1 MTRADSNHMGSL
13 VQALEHQSTLI
24 GDKTALL
31 QKVRGIW
38 VSLTWSEYFAA
49 VAEVGEGLVELGVGV
64 GDKVVTLLAN
74 STALVCTDVATQSIG
89 AVSVPLVI
97 ETRPDEVLRLIAEL
111 RSPTW
116 KNHFFRTRNCACW
129 ADLGCK
135 KHRRGSRSDLQ
146 KLTNHWPP
154 PVSCLLVAQV
164 YRAFFHFRIH
174 RLSRHPNPLLRSFL
188 CTSERS
194 SCLSALMRL
203 LVSVPFQSIQH
214 YLQEQLL
221 HFLKVRSQRSMLHW
235 RFCHISCI
243 RRFNFC
249 NKLQQNPNE
258 DLNRIMV

>member
-1 MTRADSNHMGSL
+1 MTRADSNNMGSL

-111 RSPTW
+111 KPKAIAVQSTTLLDLVLEARSTGLISRDTKVVFVDQFEAPYEIGGDQLHLKVIVDQSSVELFTGDGIRAITVAT
-116 KNHFFRTRNCACW
+116 FPP
-129 ADLGCK
+129 LGTG
-135 KHRRGSRSDLQ
+135 RD
-146 KLTNHWPP
+146 
-154 PVSCLLVAQV
+154 
-164 YRAFFHFRIH
+164 
-174 RLSRHPNPLLRSFL
+174 
-188 CTSERS
+188 
-194 SCLSALMRL
+194 
-203 LVSVPFQSIQH
+203 LVSFS
-214 YLQEQLL
+214 E
-221 HFLKVRSQRSMLHW
+221 
-235 RFCHISCI
+235 
-243 RRFNFC
+243 
-249 NKLQQNPNE
+249 
-258 DLNRIMV
+258 